1 ARASF
6 NEPGCVSESCSSCSI
21 FGQRL
26 TIFLYFPKA
35 MASTSRTTVAAA
47 AGAAALLS
55 GASFVSAPATTTSN
69 LRASASAPSQASSRA
84 SQTASWALAGVAVA
98 ATGRRAAALV
108 GVKPRLVTLNAF
120 ENELGVQAPV
130 GFWDPA
136 GFTAD
141 GSVENFKR
149 RRQTEL
155 KHG

>member
-1 ARASF
+1 MTAADRKVVWHDHGQWPQLSVFVPDAGRCVVLQKKTNFRPKLHSTSNPLPTSVLARASF

-69 LRASASAPSQASSRA
+69 LRASASAPSQA
-84 SQTASWALAGVAVA
+84 GHV
-98 ATGRRAAALV
+98 GRV
-108 GVKPRLVTLNAF
+108 GHVCR
-120 ENELGVQAPV
+120 
-130 GFWDPA
+130 
-136 GFTAD
+136 
-141 GSVENFKR
+141 
-149 RRQTEL
+149 
-155 KHG
+155 